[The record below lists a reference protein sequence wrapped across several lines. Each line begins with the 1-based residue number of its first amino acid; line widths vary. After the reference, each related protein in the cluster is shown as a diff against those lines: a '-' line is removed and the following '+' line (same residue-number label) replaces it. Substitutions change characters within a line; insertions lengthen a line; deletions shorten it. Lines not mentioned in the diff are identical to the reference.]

1 MEIEYTKKM
10 IVENVEIEETKNYG
24 RFENDMIRLSIK
36 LKDDVLRVI
45 ELIGIDK
52 FNDMLHDERLDSYIE
67 NDELVDYFLDKHNEY
82 NENNQDLTNETKFI
96 LIGDVI
102 EAVNITLS
110 KTIFSDVEF
119 IESDE
124 DEIRLYHEFGD
135 MDVLENISKVAAG
148 FIMSAK
154 HVAYDIEKINGLKY
168 FVLSVDTE
176 SFEESLSTL

>member
-10 IVENVEIEETKNYG
+10 IVENVELEETKNYG
-24 RFENDMIRLSIK
+24 RFDNNMIRLSIK
-36 LKDDVLRVI
+36 LKEDILEVI

-52 FNDMLHDERLDSYIE
+52 FNDMLQDERLDSYIE
-67 NDELVDYFLDKHNEY
+67 NDELVDYFLDKYDEY
-82 NENNQDLTNETKFI
+82 NENNDLTDDTKYI
-96 LIGDVI
+96 LIGDAI
-102 EAVNITLS
+102 DAVNKVLV

-124 DEIRLYHEFGD
+124 DEIRLYHKFGD